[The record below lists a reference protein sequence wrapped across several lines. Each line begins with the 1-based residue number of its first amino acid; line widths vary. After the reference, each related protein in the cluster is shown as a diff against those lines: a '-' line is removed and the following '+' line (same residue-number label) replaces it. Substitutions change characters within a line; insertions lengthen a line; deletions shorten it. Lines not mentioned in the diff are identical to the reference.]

1 MFKKELPDGVTALL
15 QCKLVHQSFRIRI
28 PQSAI
33 FIMIFGAKIL
43 TPSTTSILAIFYF
56 SDTNARQVSVSW
68 GLNITLLGSWVKYK
82 TLLIMICLT
91 SHSFFENQLTTT
103 RLTLLIPIS
112 YYPERSNNKLS
123 SRWSGT
129 RQAFRR
135 PNSCVQIVDMMF
147 QGFPGAEMWNP
158 NTKQS
163 EDCLYLNIAVPVPR
177 PNNSAVM
184 VSLSDLFKL
193 STILDRERFELPY
206 LSNTRD
212 AMRLM
217 LWLSKEWKYCRLDYV
232 TFRLPW
238 HGFSHFTVHL
248 RISSFFSM
256 RIL

>member
-1 MFKKELPDGVTALL
+1 
-15 QCKLVHQSFRIRI
+15 
-28 PQSAI
+28 
-33 FIMIFGAKIL
+33 
-43 TPSTTSILAIFYF
+43 
-56 SDTNARQVSVSW
+56 
-68 GLNITLLGSWVKYK
+68 
-82 TLLIMICLT
+82 MICST

-217 LWLSKEWKYCRLDYV
+217 LWLSKE
-232 TFRLPW
+232 
-238 HGFSHFTVHL
+238 
-248 RISSFFSM
+248 
-256 RIL
+256 